1 PVGHV
6 ARQQRPDDAV
16 AGLCPAGARL
26 PGAVANDEEPVIMA
40 LLICALCL
48 FIAASLFGLQVI
60 RQWRA
65 RVLVTRRLQGRLTRD
80 ERLGDWLQ
88 WLGNSVWGQRL
99 QKFDG
104 ESQALLER
112 IGWRRS

>member
-1 PVGHV
+1 
-6 ARQQRPDDAV
+6 
-16 AGLCPAGARL
+16 
-26 PGAVANDEEPVIMA
+26 MA

-80 ERLGDWLQ
+80 ERLGDWLH
-88 WLGNSVWGQRL
+88 WLGSSAWGQRL
-99 QKFDG
+99 QRFDG

-112 IGWRRS
+112 IGWRRSRQRACLPLFS

>member
-1 PVGHV
+1 
-6 ARQQRPDDAV
+6 
-16 AGLCPAGARL
+16 
-26 PGAVANDEEPVIMA
+26 MA

-112 IGWRRS
+112 IG